1 MVSCLNEL
9 GVKASR
15 HRFKSALSTLSTATD
30 TGVTAPRVIQ
40 AASFVAGLNSEV
52 SFFKKRL
59 NEGVL
64 NLCDGNRNL
73 TFMVE
78 KRY

>member
-1 MVSCLNEL
+1 MNEL
-9 GVKASR
+9 GVKASG
-15 HRFKSALSTLSTATD
+15 HHFKSALSTLSTATD
-30 TGVTAPRVIQ
+30 TGVPAPHVTW
-40 AASFVAGLNSEV
+40 AASFVAEFNSEV